1 MKHYLI
7 ILFLFHICI
16 ATCQETFEIIEN
28 LGIEKEEGISEICI
42 IDTFTRVLVYNE
54 PNIEIHDYDAKN
66 GVKLRSIVLQNFKVI
81 SNRADLMINDEE
93 GNTYVVGTILETPT
107 VFKLDVKLKIID
119 TFYFEIISD
128 FIPYPNSMIKIGNQI
143 VIAGSVYM
151 GYKYDHQY
159 WIPYIIWFDE
169 LSGSSKIDFI
179 NDEDNFGHINNI
191 SLTKDN
197 DNNIIAMYSRQYHN
211 PDFSVWA
218 DGKKGFI
225 KYNAGQKKELWRWED
240 SDIVNIRITP
250 HCVLDSNNL
259 IYFHKLRD
267 PIEYI
272 YPNDYYD
279 IVTVDSTGLLD
290 RKITIQIPIEISSF
304 NGDRGPGLIIHN
316 NELLVAG
323 SIYSVR
329 DSSASP
335 ANYGYICKYSLNGEK
350 LWSRAYRHYMGNGL
364 KYSDG
369 TNQCYFTIGQ
379 GLELTKNGIIFAGR
393 LSQARYEPYDH
404 YSWLTKVDSIGCYND
419 NFCNDIVTNKP
430 ISDVPIYDQPNMTH
444 KEFYYHNVEA
454 NGHSGHELMSFGTD
468 TVLFIIDKGNFSF
481 RYVNYQATDGTIEKD
496 KRAVRWIEKGRI
508 YCAQIDSIT
517 PIVNWRYDEP
527 LYDFTL
533 KVGEIFTLPEGLGS
547 ATVINV
553 DSTLFLNGYTRKRLI
568 LRFDDPE
575 LHAKFGEMTWVEG
588 IGALDFG
595 FFYQD
600 DLKGKNRRTLTCYYD
615 RSTLK
620 YKHALSNQCLLSG
633 ISETSTGSQINLYPN
648 PTSTSLTIQFSK
660 DVDLPE
666 SYAVSN
672 SQGQILRNANIN
684 SNHLLLINVE
694 ELNVGFYFIHFIYK
708 SGYRITKKWIRL

>member
-1 MKHYLI
+1 MKYYLI
-7 ILFLFHICI
+7 ILFFAHVCT
-16 ATCQETFEIIEN
+16 ATGQETFEVIEN
-28 LGIEKEEGISEICI
+28 LGVENDEGISEICI
-42 IDTFTRVLVYNE
+42 IDTFTRVLVYNK

-66 GVKLRSIVLQNFKVI
+66 GVKLRSKVLPNLKVI
-81 SNRADLMINDEE
+81 PNRADLMINDVE
-93 GNTYVVGTILETPT
+93 GNTYVVGTIFGTPS
-107 VFKLDVKLKIID
+107 VFKLDINLEILD
-119 TFYFEIISD
+119 TFYFEIISEL
-128 FIPYPNSMIKIGNQI
+128 IPYPNSIVKIGDQI
-143 VIAGSVYM
+143 IIAGSVYM
-151 GYKYDHQY
+151 GYKYNHQY

-169 LSGSSKIDFI
+169 LTGFSKIDFI
-179 NDEDNFGHINNI
+179 NDENNFGHINNI

-197 DNNIIAMYSRQYHN
+197 DNNVLAMYSRQYHN
-211 PDFSVWA
+211 PNFSVWA
-218 DGKKGFI
+218 NGKQGFI
-225 KYNAGQKKELWRWED
+225 KYDAGQKKELWKWED
-240 SDIVNIRITP
+240 KDIVYVRQTP
-250 HCVLDSNNL
+250 QCVIDSDNL

-267 PIEYI
+267 PVPYV
-272 YPNDYYD
+272 YPGRYYD

-304 NGDRGPGLIIHN
+304 NDLSGPGLLVRD
-316 NELLVAG
+316 NELFVYG

-329 DSSASP
+329 DSTASA
-335 ANYGYICKYSLNGEK
+335 ATYGYLSKYRLNGKK

-364 KYSDG
+364 KDMDG
-369 TNQCYFTIGQ
+369 ANQCYYTSGQ
-379 GLELTKNGIIFAGR
+379 GLETTKNGIVFTGR
-393 LSQARYEPYDH
+393 LAQLRYEPYDD
-404 YSWLTKVDSIGCYND
+404 YGWLTKVDSLGCYND
-419 NFCNDIVTNKP
+419 NFCNDIIAKSP
-430 ISDVPIYDQPNMTH
+430 ITDVPIYDQPNMTH
-444 KEFYYHNVEA
+444 KEFYYHNID
-454 NGHSGHELMSFGTD
+454 SDSQSSHELMTFGHD
-468 TVLFIIDKGNFSF
+468 TVLFIIDKGNYSF
-481 RYVNYQATDGTIEKD
+481 RYVNYQSTDGRIVKD

-508 YCAQIDSIT
+508 YCAKVDSVT
-517 PIVNWRYDEP
+517 LIVKWRYDEP

-533 KVGEIFTLPEGLGS
+533 KVNDVFRLPEGLGTAKVVS
-547 ATVINV
+547 V
-553 DSTLFLNGYTRKRLI
+553 DSVLLLNGYTRKRLF

-694 ELNVGFYFIHFIYK
+694 KLNAGFYFIHFIYK
-708 SGYRITKKWIRL
+708 SGYRITKKWIKI